1 MPSTITFDCYG
12 TLVDWE
18 AGITGFLNEI
28 LREKGATANIPEVV
42 RVREDIDF
50 EMVQSTYKPYN
61 EILRLSL
68 KETLHRFQVAYKDQ
82 DGDRFVQSVPTWPI
96 FKETNMALERLA
108 RKHRLGIISNI
119 DRDIIEKTKANFG
132 VEFAI
137 TVTAEEARSYKPTLA
152 PFQLALKK
160 LGTKPTGILHVSS
173 GFRYDI
179 PPARRLGFKTA
190 WVNRKSEL
198 APPSERADH
207 EFENLSQL
215 ADFVERQLAE

>member
-1 MPSTITFDCYG
+1 MLSAITFDCYG

-18 AGITGFLNEI
+18 AGITDFLNEI

-50 EMVQSTYKPYN
+50 EMVQGPYKPYK

-68 KETLHRFQVAYKDQ
+68 KETFHRFQVAYKDR
-82 DGDRFVQSVPTWPI
+82 DGDRLVQSVPTWPI
-96 FKETNMALERLA
+96 FKETNMTLERLA

-119 DRDIIEKTKANFG
+119 DKDIIEKTKANLG
-132 VEFAI
+132 VQFAI
-137 TVTAEEARSYKPTLA
+137 TVTAEAAGSYKPALA

-160 LGTKPTGILHVSS
+160 LASKATSILHVSS

-179 PPARRLGFKTA
+179 PPARRLRFKTA
-190 WVNRKSEL
+190 WVNRKSEQ
-198 APPSERADH
+198 APPNERADY
-207 EFENLSQL
+207 EFRNLTEL
-215 ADFVERQLAE
+215 ADFIETRLAE

>member
-1 MPSTITFDCYG
+1 MLSAITFDCYG

-18 AGITGFLNEI
+18 AGITGFLNEV
-28 LREKGATANIPEVV
+28 LREKGATANITEVV

-50 EMVQSTYKPYN
+50 EMVQGPYKPYK

-68 KETLHRFQVAYKDQ
+68 KGAFHRFQIAYKDQ
-82 DGDRFVQSVPTWPI
+82 DGDRLVQSVPMWPV

-119 DRDIIEKTKANFG
+119 DKDIIEKTKANLG
-132 VEFAI
+132 LQFAI
-137 TVTAEEARSYKPTLA
+137 TVTAEEAGSYKPTLA

-190 WVNRKSEL
+190 WVNRKTEL
-198 APPSERADH
+198 ALPSERADH
-207 EFENLSQL
+207 EFENLNQL

>member
-1 MPSTITFDCYG
+1 MFSAITFDCYG

-50 EMVQSTYKPYN
+50 EMVQGPYKPYK

-68 KETLHRFQVAYKDQ
+68 RETFHRFQVAYKDE
-82 DGDRFVQSVPTWPI
+82 DGDRLVQSVPTWPI
-96 FKETNMALERLA
+96 FKETRVALERLA
-108 RKHRLGIISNI
+108 GKHRLGIISNI
-119 DRDIIEKTKANFG
+119 DKDIIEKTKANLG
-132 VEFAI
+132 VQFAT
-137 TVTAEEARSYKPTLA
+137 TVTAEEAGSYKPTLA

-160 LGTKPTGILHVSS
+160 LGTKPTSILHVSS

-190 WVNRKSEL
+190 WVNRKSEP

>member
-1 MPSTITFDCYG
+1 MFSAITFDCYG

-50 EMVQSTYKPYN
+50 EMVQGPYKPYK

-68 KETLHRFQVAYKDQ
+68 RETFHRFQIAYKDQ
-82 DGDRFVQSVPTWPI
+82 DGDRLVQSVPSWPI
-96 FKETNMALERLA
+96 FKETTVALERLA

-119 DRDIIEKTKANFG
+119 DKDIIEKTKANLG
-132 VEFAI
+132 VQFAI
-137 TVTAEEARSYKPTLA
+137 TVTAEEAGSYKPTLA

-160 LGTKPTGILHVSS
+160 LGTKPTSILHVSS

-179 PPARRLGFKTA
+179 PPAHRLGFKTA
-190 WVNRKSEL
+190 WVNRKSEP

-215 ADFVERQLAE
+215 ADFVERQLPE

>member
-1 MPSTITFDCYG
+1 MLSAITFDCYG

-18 AGITGFLNEI
+18 TGITGFLNEI

-50 EMVQSTYKPYN
+50 EMVQGPYKPYK

-68 KETLHRFQVAYKDQ
+68 RETFHRFQVAYKDQ
-82 DGDRFVQSVPTWPI
+82 DGDKLVQSVPTWPI

-119 DRDIIEKTKANFG
+119 DNDIIEKTKTNLG
-132 VEFAI
+132 VQFAI
-137 TVTAEEARSYKPTLA
+137 TVTAEAAGSYKPALA

-160 LGTKPTGILHVSS
+160 LGTKPTSILHVSS

-190 WVNRKSEL
+190 WINRKSEP

>member
-1 MPSTITFDCYG
+1 MFSAITFDCYG

-18 AGITGFLNEI
+18 AGITGFLNDI

-50 EMVQSTYKPYN
+50 EMVQGPYKPYK
-61 EILRLSL
+61 EILCMSL
-68 KETLHRFQVAYKDQ
+68 KKTFHRFQLAYKDQ
-82 DGDRFVQSVPTWPI
+82 DGDRLVQSVPTWPM

-119 DRDIIEKTKANFG
+119 DKDIIEKTKTNLG
-132 VEFAI
+132 VQFAI
-137 TVTAEEARSYKPTLA
+137 TVTAEEAGSYKPTSA
-152 PFQLALKK
+152 PFQLALKR
-160 LGTKPTGILHVSS
+160 LGTKPSSILHVSS

-179 PPARRLGFKTA
+179 PPAHRLGFKTA
-190 WVNRKSEL
+190 WVNRKSEP
-198 APPSERADH
+198 ARAGERADH

-215 ADFVERQLAE
+215 AEFVERQLA